1 MPFIDYY
8 EKLIMEKYGDKFPWK
23 GYFLYDYFTIKM
35 KPRYLIRFFTVIF
48 VVLSIAF
55 FHTEF
60 VEQFQCY
67 LTGKASV
74 ISGEW
79 HIVALNIVLFVL
91 LLLPL
96 SFRRKAHWG
105 EYGMVA
111 GFFVSLF
118 IEMYGFPLTIYF
130 VSKYTSQAVKCAE
143 MVFGFEWLG
152 VSFGMEIAMVYAS
165 LFIAV
170 GTILIMV
177 GWATLYRNSKKD
189 TFVLSGIYR
198 YSRHPQYLGFILIV
212 FGWMLDWP
220 TIITLVFAPVLIYKY
235 VNVCW
240 IEEREILKEFPEY
253 QKYIDEVP
261 MFL

>member
-1 MPFIDYY
+1 MNLFLQKLHYY
-8 EKLIMEKYGDKFPWK
+8 MKFKY
-23 GYFLYDYFTIKM
+23 I
-35 KPRYLIRFFTVIF
+35 IRFLATLF
-48 VVLSIAF
+48 VVLSIVF
-55 FHTEF
+55 FHEEF
-60 VEQFQCY
+60 VDQFQCY

-79 HIVALNIVLFVL
+79 HIVLLNIVLFVL

-96 SFRRKAHWG
+96 SFRRKAQWG

-130 VSKYTSQAVKCAE
+130 VSKYTTPVVKCAE

-152 VSFGMEIAMVYAS
+152 VSFGMEVAMIYAS
-165 LFIAV
+165 
-170 GTILIMV
+170 ILIAIGTLLIIV
-177 GWATLYRNSKKD
+177 GWATLYRNSKKE
-189 TFVLSGIYR
+189 TFVISGIYK

-235 VNVCW
+235 VRVCW
-240 IEEREILKEFPEY
+240 IEEQEILKENPGY
-253 QKYIDEVP
+253 RKYMDEVP
-261 MFL
+261 MFI

>member
-1 MPFIDYY
+1 MQ
-8 EKLIMEKYGDKFPWK
+8 
-23 GYFLYDYFTIKM
+23 IKH
-35 KPRYLIRFFTVIF
+35 LIRFFAAAFVI
-48 VVLSIAF
+48 LSIALY
-55 FHTEF
+55 HQEF

-79 HIVALNIVLFVL
+79 HIVALNITLFVL

-96 SFRRKAHWG
+96 SFRRKAQWG

-130 VSKYTSQAVKCAE
+130 VSKYTSEAVKCAE

-152 VSFGMEIAMVYAS
+152 VSFGMEIAMIYAS
-165 LFIAV
+165 IFITI
-170 GTILIMV
+170 GTLLIMV
-177 GWATLYRNSKKD
+177 GWFTLYRNSKKE
-189 TFVLSGIYR
+189 TFVISGIYK

-235 VNVCW
+235 IMVCW
-240 IEEREILKEFPEY
+240 TEEKEILKEHPEY
-253 QKYIDEVP
+253 QKYIDKVP
-261 MFL
+261 MFI